1 MIVIEG
7 ACGLEPP
14 TTMLYL
20 VGAPGSGKST
30 VMSTLID
37 QLGLATNGDAW
48 FSIWPASLEG
58 HKMHNEF
65 RGEPLEDIITGEVK
79 GLYLGRNREEF
90 PGTDAIG
97 MASHSEAVAWMENAP
112 ELPPLILGE
121 GARIGTGKFLTAC
134 VARVDLVV
142 GYLTAPREELDER
155 LAERWAQPTDNVYVN
170 DGKVT
175 PRVKSLQFL
184 KGSETKAINAAAA
197 ARESGARVI
206 ELDTSE
212 LDPDEC
218 AAKLVESILQNH

>member
-1 MIVIEG
+1 MIVVDG
-7 ACGLEPP
+7 ACGLDEPSV
-14 TTMLYL
+14 MLYL

-30 VMSTLID
+30 VMSALID

-58 HKMHNEF
+58 RKMHNEF
-65 RGEPLEDIITGEVK
+65 RGEPLEDIVTGEVR
-79 GLYLGRNREEF
+79 GLYLGRNRKEF

-134 VARVDLVV
+134 ARRVDLVV
-142 GYLTAPREELDER
+142 GHLVAPREELDER
-155 LAERWAQPTDNVYVN
+155 LAERWSQPTDKVYVN
-170 DGKVT
+170 DGKIT

-184 KGSETKAINAAAA
+184 KASETKAFNAAVA
-197 ARESGARVI
+197 AREAGALVI
-206 ELDTSE
+206 ELDTFE
-212 LDPDEC
+212 LSPIDCVRLLIE
-218 AAKLVESILQNH
+218 AL